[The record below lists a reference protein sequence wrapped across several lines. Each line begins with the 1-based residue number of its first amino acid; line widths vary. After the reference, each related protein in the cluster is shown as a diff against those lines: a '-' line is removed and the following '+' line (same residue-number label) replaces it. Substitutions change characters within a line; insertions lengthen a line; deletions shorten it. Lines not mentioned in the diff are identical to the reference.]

1 MGCGCK
7 KNVAQTTK
15 QQTVQPVK
23 TTVKEDLEKYYKN
36 NGGN

>member
-1 MGCGCK
+1 MGCKCK
-7 KNVAQTTK
+7 SKTVQTTK